1 MLHEQKV
8 WSMVHQITK
17 IGRDAVLSIFL
28 QEKSRNLRYIKLRMN
43 NRISLLLV
51 CLLTLS
57 ASSFAQQKE
66 KMTREEKDEKNQAR
80 EARINA
86 KNDYVIFRRQILALP
101 EYLDERKKMP
111 TLQKANK
118 GVVKVTAVVDS
129 LEDDDNSK
137 ALTGAIR
144 QDIGD
149 NTMNVYELTFDRKTK
164 KIVGIKR
171 TQEAMDADKEAAA
184 DKEEKTTTIKTK
196 EKTVVKKKKDEDED
210 EDMDEEKPVKGK
222 AKKDAEED

>member
-1 MLHEQKV
+1 
-8 WSMVHQITK
+8 
-17 IGRDAVLSIFL
+17 
-28 QEKSRNLRYIKLRMN
+28 MN

-57 ASSFAQQKE
+57 SSSFAQQKE

-80 EARINA
+80 EARINN

-111 TLQKANK
+111 VLQKANK

-222 AKKDAEED
+222 VKKDADED